1 MCAKRSSQTP
11 TLGKMQRPRLGRSI
25 QRDRLFIALDDSGS
39 VPGLWIAGPAG
50 FGKST
55 LIATYLESRALRSG
69 WLQLD
74 LGDADPAT
82 FAHFLGETAA
92 SLAPRRPHRLPL
104 PTADDLRDVPALI
117 RRCFRRFFSDA
128 AQALDGP
135 CVLVLDNIQALDG
148 LPSLHAGIAAAI
160 SEMPQGWRLIAIS
173 REPPPPAYARVM
185 ACQQMVSVEASALRF
200 TPTETQ
206 ALLDLHGRPWSAQAL
221 CETTEGWA
229 AAMILML
236 AARTELATPTA
247 AVAGSPPQRVFDLFA
262 GEVMDAFLPWQR
274 HALMRMAFLPSFTAA
289 MAASVS
295 GESRA
300 DTLLEDLARRSLFTD
315 RRGALPA
322 VYTFHALF
330 GEYLRARAAAELSPE
345 ALRALRVDAAG
356 LLSTAGHADAAI
368 GQLIEAQAW
377 AKALQLLASH
387 AGAFVAQGRSTLI
400 HQAVSAMPEPWRSA
414 PQACYWLGFCNLAID
429 PEAALRQLQQAHDG
443 FLTAGDEQGAFEA
456 AAAAA
461 DAIIF
466 RGANYDALA
475 PWLPLLERLAPGY
488 LATRDAA
495 RDLRVLP
502 GLLAAFVHRDP
513 GHALTAPLAD
523 AAEHMLDEPLG
534 ATQRILL
541 GSLALYLLWTGQT
554 PRLDRILAKID
565 RMCTAQD
572 AAPATLLRWYGVG
585 VLVRSLLGR
594 IDEAMDC
601 AMRALALAQNGPAP
615 MRVKAH
621 LMVVL
626 AAESARDAELARLH
640 LAEAAGLL
648 AAGNPVDV
656 TTYEFQR
663 GLLMLLDKDWHAAA
677 QLMRLAVTSGRD
689 SGWPLREHIALIGQA
704 LAATQV
710 DRFDEAET
718 ALTAV
723 FEHRSYP
730 VCRWHHWI
738 AALVEAN
745 LADRR
750 GDVPRAVAALT
761 RGFAVGKDCGFDFG
775 PMPYCCGDMMSRL
788 AALALAHDVDTPF
801 AQQIVRRHALPAP
814 PGAPATWPWPVR
826 IRTLGAFGIALEGG
840 AVAQASRKES
850 RKPLDLLKLLLAL
863 GADTVPVGRLAAA
876 LWPEASGDAARNSFD
891 NTLHRLRK
899 LLGGDGRVILRG
911 GSLSLDATRCWTDCA
926 ALTYCLATLPAVE
939 RDGDPRGV
947 TAWIDA
953 VLVLYQ
959 GPFLVG
965 EDELSDVLVAR
976 QRIEARVTRQVAA
989 LGDRLEAADQHAAAA
1004 RLYQRLVEVQPLAE
1018 DTVRRLMR
1026 CLLHLGQRAE
1036 ALAAYQRC
1044 RQQLSVVLGVQPAA
1058 ETQAMAAELR
1068 NL

>member
-1 MCAKRSSQTP
+1 MRS
-11 TLGKMQRPRLGRSI
+11 PRLGRSI
-25 QRDRLFIALDDSGS
+25 LRDRLFIELDGIES

-55 LIATYLESRALRSG
+55 LIATYLQARALRAG

-74 LGDADPAT
+74 AGDADPAT
-82 FAHFLGETAA
+82 FAHFLGESAA
-92 SLAPRRPHRLPL
+92 SVSPRNPPQLPV
-104 PTADDLRDVPALI
+104 PTADDLRDVPAFI
-117 RRCFRRFFSDA
+117 RRCFRRL
-128 AQALDGP
+128 ALAIDGP
-135 CVLVLDNIQALDG
+135 WVLVLDNIQELDS
-148 LPSLHAGIAAAI
+148 LPTLHAGIAAAL
-160 SEMPQGWRLIAIS
+160 SEMPEGYRLIAIS
-173 REPPPPAYARVM
+173 REPPPAEYAR
-185 ACQQMVSVEASALRF
+185 ALASQQLVCMPADALRF

-206 ALLDLHGRPWSAQAL
+206 ALLDLHDRPWSAKAL
-221 CETTEGWA
+221 CETTDGWA

-236 AARTELATPTA
+236 AARTDLASPNS
-247 AVAGSPPQRVFDLFA
+247 VGAGSAPKMVFDFFA
-262 GEVMDAFLPWQR
+262 GEVMAAFAPWQR
-274 HALMRMAFLPSFTAA
+274 HALMRIAFLPSVTAA
-289 MAASVS
+289 MAVAAS
-295 GESRA
+295 GESRVE
-300 DTLLEDLARRSLFTD
+300 TLLEDLARRSLFTD
-315 RRGALPA
+315 RRGDVPA

-330 GEYLRARAAAELSPE
+330 GEYLRTRATAELSPD

-356 LLSTAGHADAAI
+356 LLTSAGHADVAL
-368 GQLIEAQAW
+368 GQLVEAQEW

-387 AGAFVAQGRSTLI
+387 AGEFVAQGRSTI
-400 HQAVSAMPEPWRSA
+400 VRQAVSAMPEPWRNA

-429 PEAALRQLQQAHDG
+429 PDAALKLLQQAHDG
-443 FLTAGDEQGAFEA
+443 YLAVADEQGAFEA

-475 PWLPLLERLAPGY
+475 PWLPLLERLTPGY
-488 LATRDAA
+488 LASRDAA
-495 RDLRVLP
+495 LDLRVLP

-523 AAEHMLDEPLG
+523 AAEHMLDEQLG

-565 RMCTAQD
+565 RMCTGQD

-594 IDEAMDC
+594 IDEAMDH
-601 AMRALALAQNGPAP
+601 ATRALALAQNGPAP

-626 AAESARDAELARLH
+626 AAESARDAELARIH
-640 LAEAAGLL
+640 LAESAGLL

-677 QLMRLAVTSGRD
+677 QLMRSAVSSGRA

-704 LAATQV
+704 LAATQI
-710 DRFDEAET
+710 DSFEEAET
-718 ALTAV
+718 ALKAV
-723 FEHRSYP
+723 LEHRFYV

-750 GDVPRAVAALT
+750 GDGPRTLAALR
-761 RGFAVGKDCGFDFG
+761 RGFGVAQACGFDFG

-788 AALALAHDVDTPF
+788 AALALSHDVDTPF
-801 AQQIVRRHALPAP
+801 VQQMVRRHALPAP
-814 PGAPATWPWPVR
+814 LGAPLTWPWPVR
-826 IRTLGAFGIALEGG
+826 IRTLGAFSIEHEDRP
-840 AVAQASRKES
+840 AQASRKES
-850 RKPLDLLKLLLAL
+850 RKPLDLLKLLVAL
-863 GADTVPVGRLAAA
+863 GGENVPVGRLCAA
-876 LWPEASGDAARNSFD
+876 LWPEAIGDAARNSFD

-899 LLGGDGRVILRG
+899 LLGGDGRVTLRA
-911 GSLSLDATRCWTDCA
+911 GSLSLDAARCWTDVA
-926 ALTYCLATLPAVE
+926 ALTDYLAAPPAVAGA
-939 RDGDPRGV
+939 GDPDRV

-953 VLVLYQ
+953 VLVLYR
-959 GPFLVG
+959 GPFLAG
-965 EDELSDVLVAR
+965 EDELTDVIVAR
-976 QRIEARVTRQVAA
+976 ERIQARVTRQVAA
-989 LGDRLEAADQHAAAA
+989 LGDQLEATDQHAAAA
-1004 RLYQRLVEVQPLAE
+1004 RLYQRLVEQQPLAE
-1018 DTVRRLMR
+1018 EIVRRLMT
-1026 CLLHLGQRAE
+1026 CLLHLGQRSE
-1036 ALAAYQRC
+1036 ALAAYRRC
-1044 RQQLSVVLGVQPAA
+1044 RQQLSVVLGVRPAA
-1058 ETQAMAAELR
+1058 ETEAMAAQLR

>member
-1 MCAKRSSQTP
+1 MMNRMCAAPSDLLP
-11 TLGKMQRPRLGRSI
+11 TLGKMRSPRLCRSI
-25 QRDRLFIALDDSGS
+25 LRDRLFTELDGTES
-39 VPGLWIAGPAG
+39 VPGLWIAAPAG

-55 LIATYLESRALRSG
+55 LIATYLEARALKSA

-74 LGDADPAT
+74 AGDADPAT
-82 FAHFLGETAA
+82 FAHFLGECAA
-92 SLAPRRPHRLPL
+92 SLAPRKPLQLPL
-104 PTADDLRDVPALI
+104 PTADDLRDVPAFI
-117 RRCFRRFFSDA
+117 RRCFRRLA
-128 AQALDGP
+128 LALDGP
-135 CVLVLDNIQALDG
+135 WMLVLDNIQELDSM
-148 LPSLHAGIAAAI
+148 PSLHAGMAAAL
-160 SEMPQGWRLIAIS
+160 SEVPDGCRLIAIS
-173 REPPPPAYARVM
+173 REPPPAEYAR
-185 ACQQMVSVEASALRF
+185 ALAGQQLVCIHASALRF

-206 ALLDLHGRPWSAQAL
+206 ALLDLHDRPWSAKAL
-221 CETTEGWA
+221 CETTDGWA

-236 AARTELATPTA
+236 AARSELASPHA
-247 AVAGSPPQRVFDLFA
+247 AGVGSAPKMVFDLFA
-262 GEVMDAFLPWQR
+262 GEVMDSFAPWQR
-274 HALMRMAFLPSFTAA
+274 HALMRTAFLPSVTAA
-289 MAASVS
+289 MAAAVS

-300 DTLLEDLARRSLFTD
+300 ETLLEDLARRSLFTD
-315 RRGALPA
+315 RRGDAPA

-330 GEYLRARAAAELSPE
+330 GEYLRTRAAAEFSPD
-345 ALRALRVDAAG
+345 ALRALRLEAAR
-356 LLSTAGHADAAI
+356 LLTSAGHADAAL
-368 GQLIEAQAW
+368 GQLVEAQEW

-387 AGAFVAQGRSTLI
+387 AGEFVAQGRSTI
-400 HQAVSAMPEPWRSA
+400 VRQVVSAMPEPWRSA
-414 PQACYWLGFCNLAID
+414 PQACYWFGFCNLAID
-429 PEAALRQLQQAHDG
+429 PDAALGQLQQAHDG
-443 FLTAGDEQGAFEA
+443 YLALGDEQGAFEA

-475 PWLPLLERLAPGY
+475 PWLPLLERLTPGY
-488 LATRDAA
+488 LASRDAA
-495 RDLRVLP
+495 LDLRVLP

-565 RMCTAQD
+565 RMCTGQD

-594 IDEAMDC
+594 VDEAMDC
-601 AMRALALAQNGPAP
+601 ATRALALAQKGPAP

-621 LMVVL
+621 LLVVL
-626 AAESARDAELARLH
+626 AAESARDAELARSH
-640 LAEAAGLL
+640 LAESAGLL
-648 AAGNPVDV
+648 AAGSPVDV

-677 QLMRLAVTSGRD
+677 QLMRSAVTSGRD

-710 DRFDEAET
+710 DSFDEAET
-718 ALTAV
+718 ALRAV
-723 FEHRSYP
+723 FEHRFYV

-750 GDVPRAVAALT
+750 GDEPRAVAALR
-761 RGFAVGKDCGFDFG
+761 RGLGIGKACGFDFG

-788 AALALAHDVDTPF
+788 AALALKHDVDTPF
-801 AQQIVRRHALPAP
+801 VQTMVRRHALAAP
-814 PGAPATWPWPVR
+814 PGAPVTWPWPVR
-826 IRTLGAFGIALEGG
+826 IRTLGAFSIEREDGP
-840 AVAQASRKES
+840 AQASRKES
-850 RKPLDLLKLLLAL
+850 RKPLDLLKLLVAL
-863 GADTVPVGRLAAA
+863 GGENVPVGRLCAA
-876 LWPEASGDAARNSFD
+876 LWPEAIGDAARNSFD

-899 LLGGDGRVILRG
+899 LLGGDGRLTLRA
-911 GSLSLDATRCWTDCA
+911 GSLSLDAASCWTDVT
-926 ALTYCLATLPAVE
+926 ALTDCLSAPPVVGPG
-939 RDGDPRGV
+939 GDPDPV

-953 VLVLYQ
+953 LLALYQ
-959 GPFLVG
+959 GPFLTG
-965 EDELSDVLVAR
+965 EEELTDVLVAR
-976 QRIEARVTRQVAA
+976 ERIEARVTRQVAA
-989 LGDRLEAADQHAAAA
+989 LGDQLQSTYQHAAAV
-1004 RLYQRLVEVQPLAE
+1004 RLYQRLVEQQPLAE
-1018 DTVRRLMR
+1018 EMVRRLMT

-1036 ALAAYQRC
+1036 ALAAYRRC
-1044 RQQLSVVLGVQPAA
+1044 RQQLSVVLGVRPAA
-1058 ETQAMAAELR
+1058 ETEGLAARLR